1 VSLGERLRLHGADL
15 RERLRGGRDPLVP
28 PRTVELAG
36 HADFAEAGE
45 GLRRVL
51 EQEAGLDGGTT
62 VLELGCGHGRLAR
75 ALTGTLDGG
84 AYTGVDADRAAIGWC
99 RRAYA
104 GRSGFSF
111 VVEASDRV
119 PAEDASHDL
128 VVVTL
133 VDALPEEAER
143 RLREARRIARRGV
156 AATAFVLDDEAWAAI
171 AGGEAGLPF
180 ADTGDDVV
188 LLDEAVPEEAVG
200 FSEAWLGERMAVRA
214 VRHGRWRGGEAETYE
229 DVACG

>member
-1 VSLGERLRLHGADL
+1 VSLAERLRVRGADL

-51 EQEAGLDGGTT
+51 EQDAGLEATT
-62 VLELGCGHGRLAR
+62 SVLELGCGHGRLAR
-75 ALTGTLDGG
+75 ALAGVLDGG
-84 AYTGVDADRAAIGWC
+84 AYTGVDADAEAVGWC

-104 GRSGFSF
+104 GRPGFAF
-111 VVEASDRV
+111 VVEASERV
-119 PAEDASHDL
+119 PAEDGSHDV

-133 VDALPEEAER
+133 VDALPGEAER
-143 RLREARRIARRGV
+143 RLREARRVARRAVV
-156 AATAFVLDDEAWAAI
+156 ATGFVLDDAAWEAIGA
-171 AGGEAGLPF
+171 GEAGLPF
-180 ADTGDDVV
+180 ERTGDDVV
-188 LLDEAVPEEAVG
+188 LLDDAVPEEAVG
-200 FSEAWLGERMAVRA
+200 FAEGWLRGQVEVRA

-229 DVACG
+229 DVVCG